1 MPRRHIDRDATV
13 AAGSA
18 VAVTPNDGADLALT
32 SRGLYIGG
40 AGNVRVLLDL
50 DSAAVTFAACAAG
63 SVLPIRVVRVYST
76 GTTATNLL
84 ALY

>member
-1 MPRRHIDRDATV
+1 MRRHIDRDPTV

-18 VAVTPNDGADLALT
+18 VAVTPNDGADLTLT

-50 DSAAVTFAACAAG
+50 DSVAVTFTACAAG
-63 SVLPIRVVRVYST
+63 SVLPIRAVRVYST

>member
-1 MPRRHIDRDATV
+1 MARIIDRNPTV

-18 VAVTPNDGADLALT
+18 VAVTPNDSADLALT

-40 AGNVRVLLDL
+40 AGAVRVLLDL
-50 DSAAVTFAACAAG
+50 DSVAVTFSGCVAG
-63 SVLPIRVVRVYST
+63 SVLPIRCVRVYST